1 MAHIY
6 TLIEF
11 LIHTVSAV
19 SPGTWPAPVTRCI
32 ALFNLAHTPAL
43 RLTNGFS
50 KSEQYLC
57 RVAERE
63 HMYDPCG
70 TEVFSFYKS
79 LTIL

>member
-11 LIHTVSAV
+11 LIHTVS
-19 SPGTWPAPVTRCI
+19 PGPWQAPVTRCI
-32 ALFNLAHTPAL
+32 ALFNLADTPAL
-43 RLTNGFS
+43 RLTNAFS
-50 KSEQYLC
+50 KSEQYIC

-70 TEVFSFYKS
+70 TEGFSFYKS